1 MREPLLVLSG
11 ASLVALALA
20 LGFIAGRSPL
30 QRNRDGGHRQSRQL
44 TRAGCV
50 FLATGGLYVVLV
62 PGVGIDSAGTGIS
75 LDLGLGMLLLAGNW
89 FIFRQ
94 EVVRYQVRVAAA
106 LYNVQIP
113 ADPALVRTAQSVGAW
128 LRGVLFFT
136 GLFLLLLLLIFR

>member
-1 MREPLLVLSG
+1 
-11 ASLVALALA
+11 
-20 LGFIAGRSPL
+20 
-30 QRNRDGGHRQSRQL
+30 
-44 TRAGCV
+44 
-50 FLATGGLYVVLV
+50 
-62 PGVGIDSAGTGIS
+62 
-75 LDLGLGMLLLAGNW
+75 MLLLAGNW